1 MHVQGFL
8 GILALNMSTNPKY
21 AQNVC
26 GILSPNRGNPMAKMK
41 FGENPITH
49 VLRLIGSHS
58 DTRYHQMP
66 KQPYGKDTNTTL
78 NKIGDA
84 MWASIVSKYDT
95 LRDAE
100 FEIKPDGYVEVRG
113 IFDNADHNT
122 LYRYYMGGYSLTIDE
137 FNEDPNSMF
146 DKHVEI
152 DLMDSLRLWIA
163 GHEEAAIFRVVD
175 AFIATEMATYYIVG
189 GYLISNKIRNS
200 TRIKLD
206 GVGSCKPVKFYHPAS
221 ISDGNNY
228 ADPSIISIDL
238 RDDGSVTLKVDN
250 DVVCCSLQMLTI
262 DDLRHFDVL
271 YRAGR
276 PILLDSMFDLM
287 TQEMNVDE
295 GRIETL
301 SEIKSLAKVRDISK
315 VKSFL
320 TRHKPLSASWKY
332 DGCAVRIILSKGK
345 LIKAYTKG
353 KQRDVTQL
361 MALVLDKYLNTM
373 APSQREAFSEV
384 AITGELIMPDNG
396 RAIAAGYLLQNY
408 IEDSIAIKDFGYKLS
423 FIVYDLDATPNTRQ
437 DEDVTRID
445 SLSHTHAMNMV
456 ENTFNMPTVRPFLI
470 YNDADVDDYI
480 NGKMDDP
487 REGYDTD
494 GIVFRINDY
503 HDFKN
508 KGETKH
514 HPRGAIAFKFEDEW
528 HQVIANL
535 FEAKSGSN
543 GTTKIIASFDPIVI
557 DGKTIEKAVWQPVL
571 STKDDQ
577 VRFDIDRLKP
587 GAMIDVC
594 LRGKVIPQF
603 RIAKRK
609 SVPK

>member
-1 MHVQGFL
+1 M
-8 GILALNMSTNPKY
+8 AK
-21 AQNVC
+21 A
-26 GILSPNRGNPMAKMK
+26 AKMK
-41 FGENPITH
+41 FGDNPITH

-58 DTRYHQMP
+58 DTRYFQMP
-66 KQPYGKDTNTTL
+66 KQPFGKDTNTTL
-78 NKIGDA
+78 NKIGDS
-84 MWASIVSKYDT
+84 MWEAIVIKYDT
-95 LRDAE
+95 LRDAVLE
-100 FEIKPDGYVEVRG
+100 VKPDGYVEVYG
-113 IFDNADHNT
+113 LFDNVDSN
-122 LYRYYMGGYSLTIDE
+122 LFYRYYMGGYSLTIDE

-146 DKHVEI
+146 DKHVKI
-152 DLMDSLRLWIA
+152 NLMDPLGLWLA
-163 GHEEAAIFRVVD
+163 GHKEAAIFMVTD
-175 AFIATEMATYYIVG
+175 AFIATEMVTYYIAG
-189 GYLISNKIRNS
+189 GYLISTKIHNW
-200 TRIKLD
+200 TLIKLD
-206 GVGSCKPVKFYHPAS
+206 GVGSCRPVKFYYPTS
-221 ISDGNNY
+221 ISDDNNC

-238 RDDGSVTLKVDN
+238 RDDGSITLKVGN
-250 DVVCCSLQMLTI
+250 DIVCCSLQMLNI
-262 DDLRHFDVL
+262 DDLRHLDVM

-276 PILLDSMFDLM
+276 PILLDSTFDLM
-287 TQEMNVDE
+287 MREMNVDE

-301 SEIKSLAKVRDISK
+301 AEIKSLAKVRDISK

-320 TRHKPLSASWKY
+320 AKNGPLSASWKY

-353 KQRDVTQL
+353 KQRDVTKL
-361 MALVLDKYLNTM
+361 MALVLDKYLSTM
-373 APSQREAFSEV
+373 SSSQCEAFSEV
-384 AITGELIMPDNG
+384 AITGELIMPDAG
-396 RAIAAGYLLQNY
+396 RAIAAGYLLTKY
-408 IEDSIAIKDFGYKLS
+408 IEDSVALKEFGYNLS
-423 FIVYDLDATPNTRQ
+423 FIAYDLDVTPNTRQ

-445 SLSHTHAMNMV
+445 SLSHTHAMNMI
-456 ENTFNMPTVRPFLI
+456 ENTFNMPTVKPFLV

-494 GIVFRINDY
+494 GVVFRINHY

-528 HQVIANL
+528 HQVIANV
-535 FEAKSGSN
+535 FEAKQGSN

-571 STKDDQ
+571 STKNDQ

-587 GAMIDVC
+587 GVMIDVC

-603 RIAKRK
+603 RVAKRK
-609 SVPK
+609 PISK